1 MRAQTISVTIA
12 APPECVYA
20 YAANPANLPAW
31 VPSFCLSVAEVDG
44 KWIVQ
49 SPDGPVVFSF
59 APRNDFAVLDHQV
72 TLATGETFNNPM
84 RVIANGGGSEVLF
97 TLFQTEGMTD
107 VAFAADAAQVRSD
120 LETLR
125 RILEGSG

>member
-20 YAANPANLPAW
+20 FAANPANLPTW

-49 SPDGPVVFSF
+49 SPHGPVVFTF
-59 APRNDFAVLDHQV
+59 APRNDFGVLDHKV

-84 RVIANGGGSEVLF
+84 RVIANGQGSEILF
-97 TLFQTEGMTD
+97 TLFQTEGMSD
-107 VAFAADAAQVRSD
+107 DAFAADAAMLRSD
-120 LETLR
+120 LEMLR
-125 RILEGSG
+125 RILEDNV

>member
-12 APPECVYA
+12 APPERVYD

-44 KWIVQ
+44 KWIVL
-49 SPDGPVVFSF
+49 SPDGPVVFAF
-59 APRNDFAVLDHQV
+59 APRNDFGVLDHTV

-84 RVIANGGGSEVLF
+84 RVIANGGGSEILF
-97 TLFQTEGMTD
+97 TLFQQEGMTD
-107 VAFAADAAQVRSD
+107 AAFETDAAQVRSD
-120 LETLR
+120 FETLR
-125 RILEGSG
+125 RILEGRE